1 MSTSRELACRELVE
15 LITDYLEGALP
26 EDDRIRLEAH
36 LAGCEGCSSYVEQ
49 MRRTIELTG
58 MLTED
63 QIPPEGKEALLDVFR
78 AWKAPP

>member
-1 MSTSRELACRELVE
+1 MSAAEDMACRELVE
-15 LITDYLEGALP
+15 LITAYLEGAMAAA
-26 EDDRIRLEAH
+26 ERVRLEAH

-63 QIPPEGKEALLDVFR
+63 RVPPEGRDALLGVFR
-78 AWKAPP
+78 EWRSTS